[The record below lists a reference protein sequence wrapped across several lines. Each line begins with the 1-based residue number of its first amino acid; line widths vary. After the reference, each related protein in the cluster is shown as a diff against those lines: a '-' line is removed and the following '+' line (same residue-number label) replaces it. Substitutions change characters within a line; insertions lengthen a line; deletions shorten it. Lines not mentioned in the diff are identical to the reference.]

1 MQMAQVNITP
11 IEGLVAEL
19 WDRGGT
25 DIHIGAGAPP
35 MMRIDG
41 DLYPVAG
48 HDPLHPDDIER
59 LAEAMLPEEMQEQF
73 AKTRQ
78 VDFSFSWKE
87 VTRFR
92 GNIFRQRG
100 AVSLALRAI
109 PFQIPTMEELLLPP
123 VMESFCHQRQGL
135 VLMTGPTGSGKSTT
149 QAAMVG
155 AINDSM
161 RRHILTLEDPIEYV
175 HGHNLSLVSQREIG
189 FDTATFQDGLRSAL
203 REDPDVVLVGE
214 MRDPES
220 IATTL
225 TIAETGHLVFATLH
239 TNDASSAID
248 RIIDVFPS
256 DRQAQIRV
264 QLAASLSG
272 VVAQRLVPRN
282 GGGMIAAFEI
292 LLANNAIRA
301 LIREGKTHQIRNVI
315 SQSVREGM
323 QTLEQSLSVLVA
335 HGLISYE
342 DAVTRAVVPKEV
354 RGAPQ
359 PQYWDPNQPPPD
371 GSMVPPPEGGVYAP
385 DGSGAFVPAATG
397 TPDQPHA

>member
-1 MQMAQVNITP
+1 MHIAQVNIAP
-11 IEGLVAEL
+11 IEGLIAEL

-25 DIHIGAGAPP
+25 DIHIAAGAPP

-48 HDPLHPDDIER
+48 HDPLSPEDIEQLTDVMLTPE
-59 LAEAMLPEEMQEQF
+59 LAEQF
-73 AKTRQ
+73 LQHRQ

-87 VTRFR
+87 TTRFR

-100 AVSLALRAI
+100 AISLALRAI

-123 VMESFCHQRQGL
+123 VMETFCHHKQGL
-135 VLMTGPTGSGKSTT
+135 VLITGPTGSGKSTT
-149 QAAMVG
+149 LAAMIG
-155 AINDSM
+155 LINQTQ

-175 HGHNLSLVSQREIG
+175 HNHSHSIVSQREIG
-189 FDTATFQDGLRSAL
+189 FDTATFQDGLKSAL

-239 TNDASSAID
+239 TNDASTAID
-248 RIIDVFPS
+248 RVIDVFPT

-272 VVAQRLVPRN
+272 VVAQRLVPRI
-282 GGGMIAAFEI
+282 GGGMIASFEI

-301 LIREGKTHQIRNVI
+301 LIREGKTHQIRNTI
-315 SQSVREGM
+315 SQSVRDGM

-342 DAVTRAVVPKEV
+342 EAVQRAVVPKEV
-354 RGAPQ
+354 RGAP
-359 PQYWDPNQPPPD
+359 
-371 GSMVPPPEGGVYAP
+371 GAPEGWSTPSVPVPQAG
-385 DGSGAFVPAATG
+385 FVPAAEAPAGATDG
-397 TPDQPHA
+397 S